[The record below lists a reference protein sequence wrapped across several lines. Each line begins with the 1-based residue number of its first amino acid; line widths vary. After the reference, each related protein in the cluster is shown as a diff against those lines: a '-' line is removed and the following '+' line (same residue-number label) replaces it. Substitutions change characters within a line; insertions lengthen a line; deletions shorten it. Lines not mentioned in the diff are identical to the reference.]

1 MKCFIFNLVMLIV
14 GLQLLEDEQGSPE
27 WRAENEQSQDKV
39 LIKAQNLIISI
50 MFIRKRNTKT
60 HLLLQLEYVR
70 EYGQHSSQNS

>member
-1 MKCFIFNLVMLIV
+1 MLIV

-70 EYGQHSSQNS
+70 E

>member
-70 EYGQHSSQNS
+70 E